1 MKIRTYAVE
10 IADRQG
16 NIIMSNPNIESTN
29 PLQALHKLIRTNKN
43 ITYITI
49 VQKQNA
55 NALAVIWLLGGVR
68 ESQSTYYLSLKQKS
82 NKKGYNH
89 ASSKM
94 YSKI

>member
-16 NIIMSNPNIESTN
+16 NIIMSNPNVESTN
-29 PLQALHKLIRTNKN
+29 PLQALHKLIRTNKD

-55 NALAVIWLLGGVR
+55 NALAVVWLLGGVR

-82 NKKGYNH
+82 NKRRT
-89 ASSKM
+89 
-94 YSKI
+94 